1 MAEKKD
7 VKNTEKNKHNPKEVE
22 PEKLSAEQGNEKA
35 GANKPEKEKAAEK
48 EQSSEQ
54 KQTDKGKGSKQ
65 EQKKTDVGKE
75 QAEKQAVVEKA
86 PLDSEGKTAA
96 EKGEEQKQ
104 EQKQEQE
111 KAEAGK
117 EQKQEKAAAEKG
129 ERKNNKKA
137 GKEKTAEKKQDEK
150 KSKESASSREKSA
163 EKEQKGSAPAGKADG
178 KDDKKKEKKRREK
191 KLMSSTV
198 RIFLFLSVSA
208 ALITLLVLL
217 AITLLVPQ
225 VKEEQITHYQY
236 KQKGDLTYQVT
247 LRDNPLYPEKV
258 LGMGKVYPARY
269 VDQILLKGAYEY
281 SAEQPGQLSGEY
293 QVSALIE
300 GVTRANE
307 QEKVL
312 WSKNHVLIPKTAF
325 QNDQG
330 QIELK
335 RDVVLPYWD
344 YNLFVKQVQEET
356 GINSTVRVTVF
367 WHIKTKVETEHGIVE
382 EELAPNL
389 TLPLNV
395 NYFEIAG
402 ELTQED
408 GGALSDTVRQTVPV
422 DGNKGLFLGLKA
434 LLCLLFLI
442 WLGTRTMS
450 PQPDVYEKLVQQI
463 FKKHGDRFVAL
474 ETDLAANND
483 DMFGGAISELGATG
497 MTGISRMAQ
506 NAGIVAGAKFNA
518 TEKMIRVKSVEDL
531 VRVADEISQPVFYV
545 ESVLAENKGIAFYVF
560 GDTTIFTYELKP
572 VPQGVPLAQKKSGGI
587 TLGG

>member
-7 VKNTEKNKHNPKEVE
+7 VKTPKNKHNPKEVE

-35 GANKPEKEKAAEK
+35 GANKPEKKKRRKRSKAANKSRRTREK
-48 EQSSEQ
+48 GPSRSRKDGCRKRAGREAGCSR
-54 KQTDKGKGSKQ
+54 
-65 EQKKTDVGKE
+65 
-75 QAEKQAVVEKA
+75 KA

-129 ERKNNKKA
+129 ERKIIKSRQ
-137 GKEKTAEKKQDEK
+137 GETAEKKQDEK

-356 GINSTVRVTVF
+356 GINSTARVTVF

-434 LLCLLFLI
+434 LLCLLF
-442 WLGTRTMS
+442 S
-450 PQPDVYEKLVQQI
+450 
-463 FKKHGDRFVAL
+463 
-474 ETDLAANND
+474 DLAGNPYD
-483 DMFGGAISELGATG
+483 ESPTGCLRKTGAA
-497 MTGISRMAQ
+497 
-506 NAGIVAGAKFNA
+506 
-518 TEKMIRVKSVEDL
+518 DL
-531 VRVADEISQPVFYV
+531 
-545 ESVLAENKGIAFYVF
+545 
-560 GDTTIFTYELKP
+560 
-572 VPQGVPLAQKKSGGI
+572 
-587 TLGG
+587 